1 MPDMDFSQI
10 IVLSE
15 GGRDN
20 NLKYLHKRLASNIA
34 CSGGNLHGG
43 KPEKGG

>member
-1 MPDMDFSQI
+1 MVFSQI
-10 IVLSE
+10 LILILRE
-15 GGRDN
+15 NGLRI
-20 NLKYLHKRLASNIA
+20 LKHLTKRLTSNIA